1 MGYYAKS
8 WKIGGVTAGPITPS
22 PMGNG
27 VYTILFERCNGATL
41 EKLEAIDWE
50 KPPVRRLPA
59 CREKRGLP
67 EGYGFALE
75 GISYSHSTKTYTATV
90 KVLEQYLGD
99 VTGYAAQVEE
109 LTAAKQALTADKAAL
124 ADQLAEADEAAI
136 SLYEQLAEADETAI
150 ALYGQLEAAE
160 AAKKGEEVSA

>member
-1 MGYYAKS
+1 MALYGKN
-8 WKIGGVTAGPITPS
+8 ITIDGIPCGMLTRGVA
-22 PMGNG
+22 NG
-27 VYTILFERCNGATL
+27 EYLAVFEREHASL
-41 EKLEAIDWE
+41 EQVEGINWARPTVKY
-50 KPPVRRLPA
+50 KRA
-59 CREKRGLP
+59 CDRILP
-67 EGYGFALE
+67 EGYGFQVQRIAYDS
-75 GISYSHSTKTYTATV
+75 GCRTWTV
-90 KVLEQYLGD
+90 TFRADRQYLGD